1 MASIQHILVS
11 AEDSVLAKKVRF
23 LLANDQCEVEILE
36 PDANLDE
43 RLALQ
48 KVDLLVLSRDVRGED
63 AIELLGRINPSLLIP
78 PTLVLGGPTAVTA
91 DFIHLIPDPID
102 TQAIYKIASD
112 ILSRAAVQATA
123 EDATLMSLE
132 QPDFSGHGQPESDNN
147 DKVALPKS
155 GTEEKLSYSDVTGL
169 DEIAGRLDQLESDQ
183 LNEQLSGNFDIDDA
197 GAPPPARRPV
207 AKKESPVKGGPLDPA
222 KLATVLY
229 QCWSKAV
236 TGVLTVTRDS
246 ETSSIYMDK
255 GSVVHIESSIPGDAL
270 GKALVTRG
278 RITDAQYADGAK
290 RSIERG
296 VGLGQALVDLGFFT
310 IDELGTELGNTA
322 RDSIVGCFAA
332 RSGTV
337 EFMNGRSSP
346 KRDRP
351 YQLESAHVIAQGL
364 RTHADDAVLND
375 IMGDAGERYF
385 KLRKPISELAGIF
398 PLSTQ
403 DEEFLAFSGR
413 AYNITDSAESSGLK
427 MQDAYKLLSLLTIC
441 QELSDFTP
449 GLKEFEGRIKE
460 EQQRVKTLQSTLPQ
474 TASTLPSTPAP
485 VPTPSEP
492 ESALPAFGGPGPFGA
507 ASEPFAAPDA
517 EQTLAGEQPPA
528 PVPSP
533 SGGSP
538 FNWGEPAQEAP
549 PPPAAP
555 PPPPFGTNPAAAA
568 PEAPP
573 PMPPPPAATAPV
585 PAPIA
590 PPAPAED
597 IPPMPVPAD
606 GSAGLAPRPLVFAK
620 PLPRGQDGQV
630 IETSERTLSREHF
643 QRGVTLLGQGNFAN
657 AEEAFRD
664 AVALCSEEHVY
675 LIGLARAIYYNPG
688 YGAAGKVPILSGI
701 VQRASQLAP
710 GDKRVE
716 TLGSWIAAAAAQV

>member
-1 MASIQHILVS
+1 MQHILVS
-11 AEDSVLAKKVRF
+11 AQDSVLAKKVRF
-23 LLANDQCEVEILE
+23 LLANDQCDVEILE
-36 PDANLDE
+36 PDASLDE
-43 RLALQ
+43 RLAVDG
-48 KVDLLVLSRDVRGED
+48 VDLLVLSRDVRGED
-63 AIELLGRINPSLLIP
+63 AIEFLGRVNPSLLIP

-112 ILSRAAVQATA
+112 ILSQAAEATTA

-132 QPDFSGHGQPESDNN
+132 QPDFSGRGQPESDNQN
-147 DKVALPKS
+147 VAQPKS
-155 GTEEKLSYSDVTGL
+155 GAEEKLSYSDVTGL

-207 AKKESPVKGGPLDPA
+207 AKKESPVKGGALDPA

-246 ETSSIYMDK
+246 ETSSVYMDK
-255 GSVVHIESSIPGDAL
+255 GSVVHIDSSIPGDLL
-270 GKALVTRG
+270 GKALFGRG

-290 RSIERG
+290 RAIERG
-296 VGLGQALVDLGFFT
+296 VGLGQALVDLGFFST
-310 IDELGTELGNTA
+310 DELGTELGNTA
-322 RDSIVGCFAA
+322 RDQIVGCFGA

-337 EFMNGRSSP
+337 EFMNGRSAPS
-346 KRDRP
+346 RDRP
-351 YQLESAHVIAQGL
+351 YQLQSAHVIAEGL
-364 RTHADDAVLND
+364 RSHADDAVLNG
-375 IMGDAGERYF
+375 IMGDANERYF
-385 KLRKPISELAGIF
+385 KLRKTIPELADIF
-398 PLSTQ
+398 PLSPQ
-403 DEEFLAFSGR
+403 DKDFLAFSGR
-413 AYNITDSAESSGLK
+413 AYNTTDSAESSGLS

-460 EQQRVKTLQSTLPQ
+460 EQHRVKTLQSTLPQ
-474 TASTLPSTPAP
+474 TASSLPSSPSHF
-485 VPTPSEP
+485 PTPSQP
-492 ESALPAFGGPGPFGA
+492 EEALPAFGGPGPFSGA
-507 ASEPFAAPDA
+507 AEPFAAPDA
-517 EQTLAGEQPPA
+517 ERTIAGEQPPMPA
-528 PVPSP
+528 PALA
-533 SGGSP
+533 GGSP

-555 PPPPFGTNPAAAA
+555 PPPPLGTNPVAAV
-568 PEAPP
+568 PDAPP
-573 PMPPPPAATAPV
+573 PMPPPIAAAPV
-585 PAPIA
+585 PPPIAAPVA

-688 YGAAGKVPILSGI
+688 YGAAGKVPILRGI

-716 TLGSWIAAAAAQV
+716 TLGSWIAAAEAQI